1 METAKK
7 KTVLSVC
14 LFVVIFAGLLITA
27 TFTDLQVS
35 KILVD
40 LEPGCYFTDNVFG
53 AVFESIGS
61 SPAYLFLAAAFAI
74 IFANTARAENKALK
88 YLGSIAANGAAI
100 AAMYVCLN
108 DVVRYANEHLDCE
121 SVTKAG
127 YFKIL
132 VIVLA
137 VALAEICCAVFLKK
151 VDPATA
157 KALLKFSFVV
167 IFAVALSN
175 LIINVVVKNIMCR
188 PRYRAMWALGDT
200 EFTNFHRWYQKF
212 YMPEEGDPLFIAAV
226 QGNAVGHDAYRS
238 FPSGHTNAAGTVYTL
253 LVLPML
259 LKKYDTKKWRALLLV
274 ISIGITGIVAVS
286 RIVCG
291 AHFFSDVLVG
301 GTIMFLCT
309 LLGAKL
315 FIRKDFEK
323 V

>member
-1 METAKK
+1 METTKK
-7 KTVLSVC
+7 KTVLSIC

-35 KILVD
+35 KMLVD

-53 AVFESIGS
+53 AVFEAIGS
-61 SPAYLFLAAAFAI
+61 EPAYFFLAAAFAI

-88 YLGSIAANGAAI
+88 YLGSIAANGASI
-100 AAMYVCLN
+100 AALYVGLN
-108 DVVRYANEHLDCE
+108 DIVDYANQHLDCE
-121 SVTKAG
+121 SVTEAG

-137 VALAEICCAVFLKK
+137 VALAEVCCALFLKK

-157 KALLKFSFVV
+157 KVLLKFSFVV

-175 LIINVVVKNIMCR
+175 IIINIAVKNIMCR

-200 EFTNFHRWYQKF
+200 EFTNFHRWYQRF
-212 YMPEEGDPLFIAAV
+212 YMPEEGDPLYIAAC
-226 QGNAVGHDAYRS
+226 QGNAIGHDAYRS
-238 FPSGHTNAAGTVYTL
+238 FPSGHTNGAGTVYTL
-253 LVLPML
+253 LVLPMI
-259 LKKYDTKKWRALLLV
+259 LKKYDTKKWRVLLLV
-274 ISIGITGIVAVS
+274 ISVGFTGIVAVS

-301 GTIMFLCT
+301 GTTMFLCT
-309 LLGAKL
+309 MLGAKL
-315 FIRKDFEK
+315 FIRKNFEK